1 MHVVVHV
8 VVLIVVFV
16 AFSAYESVFFSI
28 DSCACMLVCLRVLLL
43 CRMGKIAVTAACG
56 LIAFGLS
63 DIKYYTDPV
72 NHPDTYLSSP
82 LMPVLVSVLAGYTIS
97 NLFLQVKPSY
107 VA

>member
-1 MHVVVHV
+1 
-8 VVLIVVFV
+8 
-16 AFSAYESVFFSI
+16 
-28 DSCACMLVCLRVLLL
+28 
-43 CRMGKIAVTAACG
+43 MGKIAVTAACG

-97 NLFLQVKPSY
+97 NLFLQVRYLSI
-107 VA
+107 VASVYLVCLCGT

>member
-1 MHVVVHV
+1 MA
-8 VVLIVVFV
+8 VL
-16 AFSAYESVFFSI
+16 
-28 DSCACMLVCLRVLLL
+28 LGVLLL

-97 NLFLQVKPSY
+97 NLFLQVSLSY